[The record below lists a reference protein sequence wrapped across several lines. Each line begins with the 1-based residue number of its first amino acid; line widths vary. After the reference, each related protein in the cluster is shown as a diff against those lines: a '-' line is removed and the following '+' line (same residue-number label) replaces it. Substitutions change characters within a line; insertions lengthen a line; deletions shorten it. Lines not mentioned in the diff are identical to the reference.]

1 MTTTIILG
9 LEKYAINSAN
19 QNLKKITTNKQQ

>member
-9 LEKYAINSAN
+9 LEKYAINSVN
-19 QNLKKITTNKQQ
+19 QNLKKITPNKQQ